1 MCKSKKEVLL
11 KVAVVLETVTCE
23 RGEEIISA
31 LDGRGFEILNA
42 GMKKKD
48 DKPELTYINTG
59 LLGAILLNLGVADFV
74 IGGCG
79 TGQGFFNSILQ
90 YPNVFCGH
98 ILTPLDAWLFARINA
113 GNCISL
119 ALTQGYGWASEINLK
134 YIFDKLFL
142 EKFGLGYPESRFE
155 IQAVS
160 RKRLSSISEKTHHPF
175 YEIIENIDHE
185 VLNPVLKFPGVLE
198 MLDIENKDF
207 KIQKAFKKR
216 LSELQ

>member
-1 MCKSKKEVLL
+1 MKI
-11 KVAVVLETVTCE
+11 AIVLEVVTCE
-23 RGEEIISA
+23 KGDDVIEA
-31 LDGRGFEILNA
+31 LKGRGHEIYNA

-59 LLGAILLNLGVADFV
+59 LLSAILLNLKCVDFV

-79 TGQGFFNSILQ
+79 TGQGYFNSALQ

-134 YIFDKLFL
+134 NIFDKLFSN
-142 EKFGLGYPESRFE
+142 EFGLGYPESRIE
-155 IQAVS
+155 TQALS
-160 RKRLSSISEKTHHPF
+160 RKRLAAISKKTHHPF
-175 YEIIENIDHE
+175 HEIISTLDDEI
-185 VLNPVLKFPGVLE
+185 LNPVLQFPGVVE
-198 MLDIENKDF
+198 MLDIESKEPQIRD
-207 KIQKAFKKR
+207 AFKKR
-216 LSELQ
+216 IAALKL

>member
-1 MCKSKKEVLL
+1 MKI
-11 KVAVVLETVTCE
+11 AIVLEVVNCE
-23 RGEEIISA
+23 KGEEIISA
-31 LDGRGFEILNA
+31 LDGRGFDIFNV

-59 LLGAILLNLGVADFV
+59 LLGAALLNLNIVDFV

-134 YIFDKLFL
+134 YIFDKLFS
-142 EKFGLGYPESRFE
+142 EKFGLGYPESRVGT
-155 IQAVS
+155 QALS
-160 RKRLSSISEKTHHPF
+160 RKRLSCISEKTHHPF
-175 YEIIENIDHE
+175 YEIISRIDDE
-185 VLNPVLKFPGVLE
+185 VLNPVLRFPGVLE
-198 MLDIENKDF
+198 MLDIEHKDE
-207 KIQKAFKKR
+207 KVKKAFKKR
-216 LSELQ
+216 LSNLQ